1 MQAVF
6 HSNQPDVQYPRY
18 LFEHETKAAA
28 ADIQPANS
36 HTPTVQTRV
45 K

>member
-6 HSNQPDVQYPRY
+6 HSSQPNVQYPRY
-18 LFEHETKAAA
+18 LSEHETKAAA
-28 ADIQPANS
+28 ADIRPANS
-36 HTPTVQTRV
+36 HTPAVQTRV